1 MTRQSP
7 IDFEAVAAAADA
19 CRQAGQGTTLR
30 AVHARLG
37 RGSLS
42 TVSRHLQT
50 WSAAQPRA
58 AASPAALP
66 DSLVRSLTAW
76 IAAERDAARAEV
88 AAEVAALKDERDL
101 LGEVNADLDDQRQ
114 SLESRVVELQAAVA
128 GRDGQIAQYQVQ
140 VEGLRQDL
148 VVATEGSQEA
158 RSLLVKAELRLEVLP
173 RLEQDLEHLRTAV
186 ADERLAKTEA
196 VQGMAVRQ
204 AQLTAAE
211 NRAVAAREEADRF
224 AAQLGVAL
232 SRIDELSNIIS
243 NSLAASQADLRAANA
258 AIASLRAEPAALAT
272 AGSTGQVSPTKPTG
286 GAPRAAK
293 KPPTTSN

>member
-7 IDFEAVAAAADA
+7 IDFEDVAAAADA

-30 AVHARLG
+30 GVHARLG

-50 WSAAQPRA
+50 WLAAQPKA

-66 DSLVRSLTAW
+66 DGLVRSLTAW

-88 AAEVAALKDERDL
+88 AAEVASLKDERDL

-140 VEGLRQDL
+140 VEGLRKDL
-148 VVATEGSQEA
+148 AVATDASQEA

-173 RLEQDLEHLRTAV
+173 RLEQELEQLRTAID
-186 ADERLAKTEA
+186 DERLARAEA

-211 NRAVAAREEADRF
+211 NQASAAREEADRF

-258 AIASLRAEPAALAT
+258 AIASLRAEAAPVTT
-272 AGSTGQVSPTKPTG
+272 AGSTGQVSSTKQTG
-286 GAPRAAK
+286 GPPRAAK
-293 KPPTTSN
+293 KPPTSSS